1 MIVIDSSG
9 WVEFFTDGPLA
20 DAYAIRL
27 RNLAAVVTPVIILY
41 EVYKRLKR
49 DLSEDDAVVAVSAMQ
64 RTQIVPVTGEIA
76 LTAADLSLE
85 QGLAMADAMILATAR
100 MYRAELITS
109 DRDFASSLVSRI
121 CRRFRPR
128 NHQAPPTANHQLRTT
143 NYEPRTR

>member
-109 DRDFASSLVSRI
+109 DRDFESVPGVTYLPKISSG
-121 CRRFRPR
+121 
-128 NHQAPPTANHQLRTT
+128 
-143 NYEPRTR
+143 

>member
-20 DAYAIRL
+20 NAYAAKL

-109 DRDFASSLVSRI
+109 DRDFEAVPGVTYLPKVSSG
-121 CRRFRPR
+121 
-128 NHQAPPTANHQLRTT
+128 
-143 NYEPRTR
+143 